1 MATARQQAMNR
12 IRKAAN
18 DRHQRTG
25 ALQTENM
32 PGLNRTTQP
41 ATQTANMQYQ
51 NLPDFAPNQSPLAQ
65 NQGLVTSSMQ
75 GLSQTGNMAEV
86 PRIQDQQGRSPMM
99 QNQGMRYPGPSSVG
113 NMAGVNRTQVQ
124 PGRAQMPTGM
134 AYTQDG
140 GLGGGSPEG
149 LRRRAAMQQ
158 NRMQQMP
165 NQAMGQAVPQTGL
178 IGSEQAMTTGLQGAM
193 RALGRGADGGGYGGG
208 GGGGVRY
215 KAASQMAVDA
225 NPTQGY
231 QQGGEQAQQ
240 MNAALTGALGA
251 DAQAQAYAQF
261 QESPGQAYLRE
272 QAERG
277 LTRNAAAIGGLGG
290 GAVRSALQEQA
301 IGMAAQDFE
310 NQFNRRGTVA
320 DRGMNAANTEAE
332 ILMGQDRNQTSLDQ
346 AAMSANA
353 SMANASL
360 NAGTQRALAAAGY
373 QFDSGNNFAAGR
385 TNAGN
390 NIANNIAQSSSNL
403 AQYIADQGNNMGNVY
418 GRSGAEQ
425 GASFYDYANNA
436 ANVRGN
442 ASGNYMGVSGIPQNN
457 QNTFGNYG
465 QLLQGIGGGLQAYNQ
480 YQQQPQN
487 AAPAPTG
494 SYNTGAWDGTYG
506 GP

>member
-1 MATARQQAMNR
+1 MA
-12 IRKAAN
+12 IR
-18 DRHQRTG
+18 
-25 ALQTENM
+25 
-32 PGLNRTTQP
+32 P
-41 ATQTANMQYQ
+41 A
-51 NLPDFAPNQSPLAQ
+51 
-65 NQGLVTSSMQ
+65 
-75 GLSQTGNMAEV
+75 
-86 PRIQDQQGRSPMM
+86 
-99 QNQGMRYPGPSSVG
+99 
-113 NMAGVNRTQVQ
+113 VQ
-124 PGRAQMPTGM
+124 PGRAQMPTGMM

-149 LRRRAAMQQ
+149 DRRRAMSRLPKFGVGAYPSGVEPMFGSGNGLKGNNNPMANISFQNQQ
-158 NRMQQMP
+158 IPAGMGQNQQMP
-165 NQAMGQAVPQTGL
+165 NGRALPQTGL
-178 IGSEQAMTTGLQGAM
+178 IGSEQAMTTGLSGAM
-193 RALGRGADGGGYGGG
+193 SALGGNYGGGSYGGGGGGYGGG
-208 GGGGVRY
+208 GGRRE
-215 KAASQMAVDA
+215 ASQMAVDA

-346 AAMSANA
+346 SNISANTSRYNTNVNSA
-353 SMANASL
+353 L
-360 NAGTQRALAAAGY
+360 QRNLAAAGY
-373 QFDSGNNFAAGR
+373 QFDSGNNIAAGR

-403 AQYIADQGNNMGNVY
+403 ANFINNQGTNIGNIY
-418 GRSGAEQ
+418 GGAGAQQ
-425 GASFYDYANNA
+425 GSSFTDYANNA
-436 ANVRGN
+436 ANIRGN
-442 ASGNYMGVSGIPQNN
+442 AAGNFMGVSGVPANN

-487 AAPAPTG
+487 AAPVF
-494 SYNTGAWDGTYG
+494 TGANPNYGTAGASAVY
-506 GP
+506 PSYTNNYA

>member
-1 MATARQQAMNR
+1 MFGSGNGLKGNNNPMAN
-12 IRKAAN
+12 IS
-18 DRHQRTG
+18 
-25 ALQTENM
+25 
-32 PGLNRTTQP
+32 
-41 ATQTANMQYQ
+41 
-51 NLPDFAPNQSPLAQ
+51 FQ
-65 NQGLVTSSMQ
+65 NQQIPAGM
-75 GLSQTGNMAEV
+75 G
-86 PRIQDQQGRSPMM
+86 
-99 QNQGMRYPGPSSVG
+99 QNQ
-113 NMAGVNRTQVQ
+113 QV
-124 PGRAQMPTGM
+124 
-134 AYTQDG
+134 
-140 GLGGGSPEG
+140 
-149 LRRRAAMQQ
+149 
-158 NRMQQMP
+158 P

-193 RALGRGADGGGYGGG
+193 TALGRGAGGGGYSNGAG
-208 GGGGVRY
+208 RMNY
-215 KAASQMAVDA
+215 RPASQMAVDA

-320 DRGMNAANTEAE
+320 DRGMNAARTEAE

-346 AAMSANA
+346 ANISANT
-353 SMANASL
+353 SRYNTNVNAN
-360 NAGTQRALAAAGY
+360 TQRDLAAAGY
-373 QFDSGNNFAAGR
+373 QFNSGNNFAAGR

-403 AQYIADQGNNMGNVY
+403 ANFINNQGTNIGNIY
-418 GRSGAEQ
+418 GGAGAQQ
-425 GASFYDYANNA
+425 GSSFTDYANNA
-436 ANVRGN
+436 ANIRGN
-442 ASGNYMGVSGIPQNN
+442 ASGNFMGVSGVPANN

-480 YQQQPQN
+480 YNNSTP
-487 AAPAPTG
+487 
-494 SYNTGAWDGTYG
+494 
-506 GP
+506 